1 MKGNSNPANKDT
13 EGALESVRINGVSQL
28 SGCQSSNEVWMYL
41 KKPPSVLE
49 QKREPKTNSTN
60 ISLLNTN
67 ACAY

>member
-41 KKPPSVLE
+41 KKNP
-49 QKREPKTNSTN
+49 
-60 ISLLNTN
+60 ISLGAEKRTKNKLN
-67 ACAY
+67 